1 MARPRKFKPEAVVEK
16 AMEVFWTKGYA
27 GTTPQELG
35 ERMGLGRGSLYN
47 TFDSKHGLF
56 EHALRH
62 YLEHESVKLLAL
74 LKQPG
79 SARQRLRGLM
89 LAIIRVDLADPERR
103 GCMAIN
109 TAIELAGRDEAA
121 TKLAARMFD
130 QTEAAF
136 LAVIEEGQRTGELA
150 ASLDAGALASLL
162 LNTLTGLRVLGKTA
176 QDATRLERIVDTVLK
191 VF

>member
-1 MARPRKFKPEAVVEK
+1 MARPRKFQPEAVVEK
-16 AMEVFWTKGYA
+16 AMEVFWEKGYA
-27 GTTPQELG
+27 AATPQELG

-47 TFDSKHGLF
+47 TFESKHGLF

-62 YLEHESVKLLAL
+62 YLDHEAVKLLAL
-74 LKQPG
+74 LQRPG
-79 SARQRLRGLM
+79 PVKQRLRALM
-89 LAIIRVDLADPERR
+89 LAIIEIDLADPERR

-109 TAIELAGRDEAA
+109 TAIELAGRDASA

-136 LAVIEEGQRTGELA
+136 LAVIQEGQRTGELA
-150 ASLDAGALASLL
+150 ASQDAEALAALL

-176 QDATRLERIVDTVLK
+176 EDATRLERIVDTVLK
-191 VF
+191 AL